1 MLHVC
6 ERNEKHGGDE
16 SGTDF
21 CACVSGNKQLEGYP
35 KKGGFSAC
43 NRNICCDWNH
53 KCALARNYILGVDWG
68 RRIGTALIAL
78 SVVSKGAVGMGDG
91 LVLAALG
98 TVLTFG
104 ELLGVFMMGLLCCSV
119 WGIILLILPRTGRKT
134 EIPFVPFLLLGY
146 IGGLIY

>member
-1 MLHVC
+1 MFVK
-6 ERNEKHGGDE
+6 ETKNM
-16 SGTDF
+16 
-21 CACVSGNKQLEGYP
+21 EGM
-35 KKGGFSAC
+35 KVEQIFVLAFLGINIFWEWIGAVGF
-43 NRNICCDWNH
+43 
-53 KCALARNYILGVDWG
+53 
-68 RRIGTALIAL
+68 GTALIAL

>member
-1 MLHVC
+1 MEQIFVLAFLGINSWKDIRKREVSLLATGIFAVIGII
-6 ERNEKHGGDE
+6 NALWHG
-16 SGTDF
+16 T
-21 CACVSGNKQLEGYP
+21 
-35 KKGGFSAC
+35 
-43 NRNICCDWNH
+43 ICWEWIG
-53 KCALARNYILGVDWG
+53 AVGL
-68 RRIGTALIAL
+68 GTALIAL

-91 LVLAALG
+91 LVPMIGGIFELLARG

>member
-1 MLHVC
+1 MIGIINALW
-6 ERNEKHGGDE
+6 HGTIFWEWIG
-16 SGTDF
+16 
-21 CACVSGNKQLEGYP
+21 AV
-35 KKGGFSAC
+35 GF
-43 NRNICCDWNH
+43 
-53 KCALARNYILGVDWG
+53 
-68 RRIGTALIAL
+68 GTALIAL

>member
-1 MLHVC
+1 MFVKETKNMEGMKVEQIFVLAFLGINSWKDIRKREVSLLATGIFAVIGII
-6 ERNEKHGGDE
+6 NALWHG
-16 SGTDF
+16 T
-21 CACVSGNKQLEGYP
+21 
-35 KKGGFSAC
+35 
-43 NRNICCDWNH
+43 ICWEWIG
-53 KCALARNYILGVDWG
+53 AVGL
-68 RRIGTALIAL
+68 GTALIAL

-119 WGIILLILPRTGRKT
+119 WGIILLILPSTGKKT